1 MGRTPGPGNQPVC
14 LLYYNRNEDEKGR
27 IPYAPARYNPC
38 PSVGSLL
45 CLSLRPGQ
53 DSLWAGLHPL
63 MLLFME
69 KFLAGAVQ
77 WLGLTLFR
85 RRLLKIS
92 SRQLKHLVVM
102 TLCGSALSALGFFN
116 ALHYLD
122 ASVATILLFTNPIV
136 VIILTTIFYR
146 EPLRPIQLLSLAACI
161 TGGSWWSVCPCQKGC
176 CCRPWVLPWASWP
189 ALVWVSIPFTPSG
202 FSGGTSSPNHH
213 HLYQYIACLVSS
225 FLARPVFLFNGQ
237 LTPPC
242 GGWLCSWPSF
252 LGTAQLLKLAG
263 HQHHRRQP
271 AALVASFELPCNVFF
286 AALFLGER
294 LTPTQLLGAFLVLSG
309 VLLVNWD
316 RDLPAAS
323 SAVGTKIEPFEV
335 PEGR

>member
-1 MGRTPGPGNQPVC
+1 MPLRGTILVLLSAVC
-14 LLYYNRNEDEKGR
+14 
-27 IPYAPARYNPC
+27 YAFL
-38 PSVGSLL
+38 SVL
-45 CLSLRPGQ
+45 
-53 DSLWAGLHPL
+53 AKTAYGLGYTPL

-161 TGGSWWSVCPCQKGC
+161 TGGILVVGLSLSEGLLLPPMGVAMGLLASFGLGFHTFYAQ
-176 CCRPWVLPWASWP
+176 RVLGEGLHP
-189 ALVWVSIPFTPSG
+189 LTIT
-202 FSGGTSSPNHH
+202 TYTNT
-213 HLYQYIACLVSS
+213 IACLVSS

-237 LTPPC
+237 LTPPMW
-242 GGWLCSWPSF
+242 GLAVLLALLSSVLPNF
-252 LGTAQLLKLAG
+252 LSLLGISIIGAS
-263 HQHHRRQP
+263 R